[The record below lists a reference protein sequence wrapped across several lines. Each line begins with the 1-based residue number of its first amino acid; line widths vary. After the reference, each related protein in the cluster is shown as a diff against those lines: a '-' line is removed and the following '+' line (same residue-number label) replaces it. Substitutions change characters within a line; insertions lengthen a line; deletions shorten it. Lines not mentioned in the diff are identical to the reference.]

1 MNSAEL
7 NEKSLDNAKRLYAS
21 GDIKKVEVGTTAS
34 LVAIYQYLFQDLYPF
49 AGKIRTQN
57 IAKENF
63 RFANCLYLK
72 EALAAVEKMPQ
83 GTFEEINY

>member
-1 MNSAEL
+1 MNISEL
-7 NEKSLDNAKRLYAS
+7 NAKSLENAKRLYVS
-21 GDIKKVEVGTTAS
+21 GDVEKIGGGTTAG

>member
-1 MNSAEL
+1 MNSAER
-7 NEKSLDNAKRLYAS
+7 NEKGLKNAKQLYAS
-21 GDIKKVEVGTTAS
+21 GDIDKIEVGTTAG
-34 LVAIYQYLFQDLYPF
+34 LVAIHQYLFQDLYSF

-57 IAKENF
+57 IAKGNF

-83 GTFEEINY
+83 